1 MSLMSKYFSKYST
14 NWAIE
19 FLYLTYRWI
28 IEILGTGRWFDT
40 LGIKVEKG
48 QKCKII
54 IRFSD
59 KILYTDYS
67 FINLFTFPLSSPLF
81 TETPVSNALLIKPKP
96 KKQTGFVLVLNQSKL
111 IYLIFLKTKRNQ
123 IDLVFDNEN

>member
-1 MSLMSKYFSKYST
+1 MSLMSKYSA

-19 FLYLTYRWI
+19 FLDLTHRWI

-67 FINLFTFPLSSPLF
+67 FINLFTFPLRSPLF

-111 IYLIFLKTKRNQ
+111 IYFILLKTKINQ